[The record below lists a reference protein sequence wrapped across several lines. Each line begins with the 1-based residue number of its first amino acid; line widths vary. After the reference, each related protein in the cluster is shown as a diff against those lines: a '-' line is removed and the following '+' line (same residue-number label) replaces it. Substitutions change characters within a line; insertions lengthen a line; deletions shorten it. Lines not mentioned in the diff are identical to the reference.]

1 MKIEAFTASPK
12 QLVAAIDKA
21 MNEGDLKTWA
31 IVKNSQGD
39 PIYTHTPPQWNEKAL
54 IVRQAAEDRVIFII
68 NYWKGGSEP
77 SAEIKGYYFGRFTEI
92 LLVHFRSYYSK
103 LEVF

>member
-21 MNEGDLKTWA
+21 MNEKDLKTWG

-39 PIYTHTPPQWNEKAL
+39 PLYTHIPHNGMRRRGLFVK
-54 IVRQAAEDRVIFII
+54 RQRIGSFLSSNIGRV
-68 NYWKGGSEP
+68 NP
-77 SAEIKGYYFGRFTEI
+77 SRQ
-92 LLVHFRSYYSK
+92 
-103 LEVF
+103 